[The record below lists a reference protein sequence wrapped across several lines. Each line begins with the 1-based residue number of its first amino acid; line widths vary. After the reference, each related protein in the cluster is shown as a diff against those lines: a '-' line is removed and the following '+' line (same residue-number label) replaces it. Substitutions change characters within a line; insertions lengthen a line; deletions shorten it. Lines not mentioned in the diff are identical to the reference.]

1 MEQQKPNTID
11 EYIERFPEAIQKKLR
26 QIREVIQ
33 TAAPE
38 ATEKISYQ
46 MPTFYLNGNLV
57 HFAAFK
63 NHIGFYP
70 TPSAMEQFK
79 KQLSVYKQGKGS
91 VQFPMDQALP
101 LKLITE
107 MVQARVLE
115 NQQKVEKKKNRQSEP
130 KRKKIAQPDAPKE
143 KLILLGTGNA
153 AVTKCYNTCFAIQ
166 KNERVFLVDTGGGNG
181 ILRQLEKAKIELAQI
196 HEIFIS
202 HEHTD
207 HMLGIIWLIRMISAR
222 IKNGSYPGTLNIYCH
237 AELQKTILT
246 IVKLTIPEKFVK
258 MIGDR
263 ILFHQVTDGKSR
275 EIMGYEVTFFDIRS
289 TKAEQF
295 GFSLKL
301 GSGKKLVFLGDEPY
315 RDHEYVYAN
324 QADWLLHEA
333 FCRYVDREQFLPYEK
348 DHTTVKEA
356 CETAT
361 ALRAVNLILYHTED
375 KNLKKRKTLYQEEGR
390 HYYQGNLYVPD
401 DLTIF
406 EL

>member
-1 MEQQKPNTID
+1 METRKLNTID
-11 EYIERFPEAIQKKLR
+11 DYIETFPEAVQEKLKQLRETIQA
-26 QIREVIQ
+26 
-33 TAAPE
+33 AAPE

-46 MPTFYLNGNLV
+46 MPTFFLNGNLV
-57 HFAAFK
+57 HFAAYK

-79 KQLSVYKQGKGS
+79 EPLSVYQQGKGS
-91 VQFPMDQALP
+91 VQFPMNEALP
-101 LKLITE
+101 LDLITE

-115 NQQKVEKKKNRQSEP
+115 NQKKAEAKKRQRVKKSKNQEKL
-130 KRKKIAQPDAPKE
+130 AAAKE
-143 KLILLGTGNA
+143 KLIILGTGNA

-166 KNERVFLVDTGGGNG
+166 KNEEFFLVDAGGGNG
-181 ILRQLEKAKIELAQI
+181 ILTQLEKAEISLDQI

-222 IKNGSYPGTLNIYCH
+222 MKNGSYQGNLNIYCH
-237 AELQKTILT
+237 AELKKTIVT
-246 IVKLTIPEKFVK
+246 IVKLTIPDKFVK

-263 ILFHQVTDGKSR
+263 ILFHQVENGKAR
-275 EIMGYEVTFFDIRS
+275 EILGYQTTFFNICS
-289 TKAEQF
+289 TKAKQF

-301 GSGKKLVFLGDEPY
+301 ESGKKLVFLGDEPY
-315 RDHEYVYAN
+315 REHEYDYAY

-333 FCRYVDREQFLPYEK
+333 FCRYADREQFLPYEK

-356 CETAT
+356 CETAET
-361 ALRAVNLILYHTED
+361 LNVANLILYHTED
-375 KNLKKRKTLYQEEGR
+375 KNLVKREVLYKEEGR
-390 HYYQGNLYVPD
+390 CYYQGNLYVPD
-401 DLTIF
+401 DLTVF